1 MKFIEIAGADS
12 VGVHRDTAAAIASQQ
27 VNNPD
32 RVDAAGDKGGSA
44 LRSAQTLS
52 MFEPSR
58 VVVVTTPEK
67 VSVAVARDMA
77 KLEHAGALIFTGEKP
92 VTAAVRKAL
101 TGLESHK
108 HPLPRSNDA
117 NRWVRDRFSEVGV
130 ALPNEVGARL
140 SEVVTTAHGAA
151 RVRHLAEL
159 LRACGLEQPS
169 PDVFDALTSDLGAT
183 EAIWAASDAVTRGD
197 LKRARPSD
205 EAEPIVALS
214 MLARRLARI
223 AAALEGEVDTAGLAA
238 ILDMREGAV
247 HMMTRG
253 VTASR
258 DDVSRAFDL
267 VIHASALCRQVS
279 DQVVTRAA
287 ANTAS
292 LRAAEIFQGN

>member
-12 VGVHRDTAAAIASQQ
+12 VGVHRDTAAAIAAQQ

-32 RVDAAGDKGGSA
+32 RVDAAADKGVGA
-44 LRSAQTLS
+44 LRSVQTLS

-77 KLEHAGALIFTGEKP
+77 KLEHDGALIFTGEKP
-92 VTAAVRKAL
+92 VSAAVRKAL
-101 TGLESHK
+101 PRLESHK

-117 NRWVRDRFSEVGV
+117 ARWVRNRFSEVGV
-130 ALPNEVGARL
+130 TLPDEVGGRL
-140 SEVVTTAHGAA
+140 ADVVTTAHGAA

-159 LRACGLEQPS
+159 LRSCGLNQPS
-169 PDVFDALTSDLGAT
+169 SEMFDALTADLGAT

-197 LKRARPSD
+197 LKRALPSGD
-205 EAEPIVALS
+205 AEPIVALS

-223 AAALEGEVDTAGLAA
+223 AAALEGEVDPAGLAE
-238 ILDMREGAV
+238 ILEMREGAV
-247 HMMTRG
+247 HMMARG

-267 VIHASALCRQVS
+267 VIHAAALCRQVS
-279 DQVVTRAA
+279 DPVVTRAA
-287 ANTAS
+287 TYTAS
-292 LRAAEIFQGN
+292 LRAAEIFQKL